1 MILEEKISY
10 LKKYLYQKETN
21 FKDSYRIDVAFFFDD
36 FSSQNPMF
44 SFLENLHSKR
54 EISDWVEKITSRIV
68 MKYDDET
75 DDYEIIQEIITDYYL
90 SG

>member
-1 MILEEKISY
+1 MILEEKIAY
-10 LKKYLYQKETN
+10 LKKYLHKKEAN
-21 FKDSYRIDVAFFFDD
+21 FKDGYKVDIVFFFDE

-44 SFLENLHSKR
+44 TFLENLNTKK
-54 EISDWVEKITSRIV
+54 EISDWVEKLTSRIV

-75 DDYEIIQEIITDYYL
+75 DDYEILQEIIADYYL